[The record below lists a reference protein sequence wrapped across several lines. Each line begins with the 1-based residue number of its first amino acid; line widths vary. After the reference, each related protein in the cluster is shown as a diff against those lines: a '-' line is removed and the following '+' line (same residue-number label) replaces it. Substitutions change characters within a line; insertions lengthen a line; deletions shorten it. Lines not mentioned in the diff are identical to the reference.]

1 VSRYNTSP
9 DEVFG
14 RGLAMQCIDDVINL
28 NGFSED
34 VSIAIDK
41 AVKPTIL
48 AKDDGVAVA
57 LLVTEL
63 RACSFPE
70 PYSLL
75 QLQSCVV
82 YQPLFETR

>member
-1 VSRYNTSP
+1 MVTSP

-48 AKDDGVAVA
+48 AKDDSVADNGIIDTLLNVA
-57 LLVTEL
+57 
-63 RACSFPE
+63 P
-70 PYSLL
+70 
-75 QLQSCVV
+75 
-82 YQPLFETR
+82 